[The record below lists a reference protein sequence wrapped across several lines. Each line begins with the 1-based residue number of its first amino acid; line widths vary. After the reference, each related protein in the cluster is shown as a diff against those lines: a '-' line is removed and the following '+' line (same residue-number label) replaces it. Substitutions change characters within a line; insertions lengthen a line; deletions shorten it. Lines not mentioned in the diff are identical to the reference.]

1 MAKSAEQVHKR
12 DLVNEKFSEHSVV
25 RVLRHHITAADFNTD
40 CNFFD
45 YGLSSLQAI
54 SLHLELIA
62 LYPELGLH
70 ELFDRP
76 TFSTLIEPFEHV

>member
-40 CNFFD
+40 CNFF
-45 YGLSSLQAI
+45 
-54 SLHLELIA
+54 
-62 LYPELGLH
+62 
-70 ELFDRP
+70 
-76 TFSTLIEPFEHV
+76 